1 MSARL
6 LTVDELRRHIE
17 CLEPAKYATWGYYD
31 KWSVAIALGLL
42 ERGVMS
48 PTDLDSAL
56 GLCTNDQPSD
66 ASSTSD
72 AKVARYAVGQA
83 VVVRSE
89 AAGSLVRWRKPHL
102 RTPGYLFGC
111 HGIVESLEGVF
122 GDPEFL
128 AFRGGGGQRRE
139 HLYRV
144 SFKQAD
150 LWPEA
155 ASASNDRVVVEV
167 YEPWLLEANRGTEAD
182 TSMADSKVHES
193 KHSSAALEQTQDHTA
208 GDHGHDHSHEHGHDH
223 VHEARSVVEQRAV
236 DEEGH
241 EKPGE
246 RISGALIAVL
256 EKLGVVE
263 RAKLMKIIEA
273 NEVLPCPLTLTRC
286 LFSMGVSV
294 VSLCVYDCIP
304 NRMFLSDHVYKRM
317 CGLPVCICT
326 H

>member
-1 MSARL
+1 MSLVSARL

-42 ERGVMS
+42 ERGVIS

-56 GLCTNDQPSD
+56 GLCTNDQPPD
-66 ASSTSD
+66 ATAASTSE

-89 AAGSLVRWRKPHL
+89 TAGSLVRWRKPHL
-102 RTPGYLFGC
+102 RTPGYVFGC

-128 AFRGGGGQRRE
+128 AFRGGGGQRKE

-155 ASASNDRVVVEV
+155 ATASNDRVVVEV
-167 YEPWLLEANRGTEAD
+167 YEPWLLEVNGGTEAEKS
-182 TSMADSKVHES
+182 TADSMTHES
-193 KHSSAALEQTQDHTA
+193 KHSSAAPEQTQDNA
-208 GDHGHDHSHEHGHDH
+208 ASDYGHDHSHEHGHDH
-223 VHEARSVVEQRAV
+223 GHEARSVVEQRAV
-236 DEEGH
+236 DKEGH

-256 EKLGVVE
+256 ETQGAVE

-273 NEVLPCPLTLTRC
+273 NEVLPCPPTL
-286 LFSMGVSV
+286 L
-294 VSLCVYDCIP
+294 
-304 NRMFLSDHVYKRM
+304 
-317 CGLPVCICT
+317 
-326 H
+326 